1 MSIVRYAG
9 ADGRPEVGVRQND
22 RVHPIAGADLAS
34 LLRLAEGELR
44 QQLGAAAAGESLP
57 LSGLTLLAPI
67 DGRTEVWGAGVTYFR
82 SREARMEESKFD
94 RVYLDVYDA
103 DRPELFFKSVA
114 WRVLGDGARGG
125 MRHDSTDSIPEPEV
139 AIVVNSSAEI
149 VGAVICNDFTSRSI
163 EAENPIYLP
172 QAKTFTGSCALSSEI
187 VPWGELDHPDDLTI
201 SLDIQRSG
209 STWFE
214 GSASTSAMK
223 RSYQELDT
231 WLFSAMEFPD
241 GVVLSTGA
249 CIVPELGQSLI
260 EGDEVTVRVDQ
271 LGSLSTTM
279 ASSGGAGR

>member
-22 RVHPIAGADLAS
+22 RVHPIAGAVLAS
-34 LLRLAEGELR
+34 LLRLADGELR
-44 QQLGAAAAGESLP
+44 QQLHAAAAGESLP

-114 WRVLGDGARGG
+114 WRVLGDGASGG

-223 RSYQELDT
+223 RSYQELVT

-271 LGSLSTTM
+271 LGSLTTTM

>member
-9 ADGRPEVGVRQND
+9 ADGRPEVGVREND

-34 LLRLAEGELR
+34 LLRLSEGELR
-44 QQLGAAAAGESLP
+44 QQLGAAAAGESLS
-57 LSGLTLLAPI
+57 LSELTLLAPI

-114 WRVLGDGARGG
+114 WRVLGDGASGG

-223 RSYQELDT
+223 RSYQELVT
-231 WLFSAMEFPD
+231 WLFAAMEFPD
-241 GVVLSTGA
+241 GVVLSTGT

-271 LGSLSTTM
+271 LGSLTTTM

>member
-34 LLRLAEGELR
+34 LLRLADGELR
-44 QQLGAAAAGESLP
+44 QQLHAAAAGESLP

-114 WRVLGDGARGG
+114 WRVLGDGASGG

-223 RSYQELDT
+223 RSYQELVT

-241 GVVLSTGA
+241 GVVLSTGT

-271 LGSLSTTM
+271 LGSLTTTM